1 MIANLAS
8 IDLLDLLG
16 VETAPALPQ
25 NAPSPQE
32 FAKSLREAM
41 ARPRPDPARTSQGA
55 RPPEARRDGP
65 GFRPLF
71 LRDRLSPGPPTTPSP
86 RAKNEAAPSRSSAP
100 PQEANSPTSDVETA
114 VSPEGP
120 TTLPEEPGITPTPT
134 ADDGLSVDRSELGE
148 AARPTAPEES
158 QGFDQSLPEAARRLL
173 EQLSLILQKLQE
185 TRDSP
190 DDRQALIDS
199 LQADPI
205 FGPLLE
211 VLSQAT
217 GQSSSDLLATYPAE
231 QVFEPLQKV
240 LTLLATPESP
250 LPDSVGQALEQAFQD
265 NPLWKDVHPETAR
278 RAVEDLLAKA
288 LPTFSLTAAER
299 PLTPAE
305 AGGLPA
311 APSRKTSDQ
320 SGKSQ
325 PATPQ
330 TSSPEAGEA
339 IPDRPSGPT
348 ASTTPFRPQAHAG
361 EQGTSSGLVR
371 EEHGHPTCSPLQAQA
386 PSPTVAATD
395 LAVSALTAEEG
406 HAPQPAGKPALDP
419 AAVAAAL
426 KGSRAQAAQ
435 PAGNA
440 GSHGWGFNPGDRPPE
455 RISPSAP
462 RPADPI
468 RGALFSQI
476 IEKAELFKVGSEK
489 KVLTLQLRP
498 ESLGKLNIELTSKD
512 GTVSARIT
520 TEHAMVREKLDQ
532 LVPQI
537 KDTLATQGIKLDQ
550 VTVDISHQNPD
561 GRKEQTFQG
570 QGGSFRSVAA
580 PAREEAGPIQD
591 VRPALRRL
599 ALNIRM
605 VDLTV

>member
-16 VETAPALPQ
+16 VETVPALPQ

-41 ARPRPDPARTSQGA
+41 VRPRPDPARTSQGA

-71 LRDRLSPGPPTTPSP
+71 LRDRLSSGPPATPSS
-86 RAKNEAAPSRSSAP
+86 RAKNEADPSRSSAP
-100 PQEANSPTSDVETA
+100 KQEANSPTSNVETA

-120 TTLPEEPGITPTPT
+120 TPSPEESGSTPTPT
-134 ADDGLSVDRSELGE
+134 ADEGLAVDRSELGE
-148 AARPTAPEES
+148 AASPAVTEES
-158 QGFDQSLPEAARRLL
+158 QESDQSLPEAARRLL
-173 EQLSLILQKLQE
+173 EQLSLILQKLRE

-205 FGPLLE
+205 VGPLLG

-217 GQSSSDLLATYPAE
+217 GQSSSDLLAEYPAE

-240 LTLLATPESP
+240 LTLLAASESP

-265 NPLWKDVHPETAR
+265 NPLWKGVNPEAAR
-278 RAVEDLLAKA
+278 RTVEDLLAKA

-299 PLTPAE
+299 SPTLTE
-305 AGGLPA
+305 ASDLPA
-311 APSRKTSDQ
+311 PPSRKAADQ

-325 PATPQ
+325 PAMPQ

-339 IPDRPSGPT
+339 LPDRPSGPT
-348 ASTTPFRPQAHAG
+348 GSSTPFRPQDHAG
-361 EQGTSSGLVR
+361 EQATSGLVR
-371 EEHGHPTCSPLQAQA
+371 EEHGHPTGSLLQAQT

-406 HAPQPAGKPALDP
+406 HAPSPTGKPALDP

-426 KGSRAQAAQ
+426 KGSRAQVAQ
-435 PAGNA
+435 PAGNV
-440 GSHGWGFNPGDRPPE
+440 GSHGWGFNPGDRPPD
-455 RISPSAP
+455 RISPSPP
-462 RPADPI
+462 RSADPI

-476 IEKAELFKVGSEK
+476 IEKAELFKIGSEK

-561 GRKEQTFQG
+561 GRKEQTFER
-570 QGGSFRSVAA
+570 QGGSIRSVSA
-580 PAREEAGPIQD
+580 PIREESGPIQD